1 MCFTKYNKLIK
12 NKINKSYYT
21 LTNNKIN
28 IRFFYTLINK

>member
-1 MCFTKYNKLIK
+1 MCFTKYNKLIN